1 MYDKIDPKRIINV
14 YQGDSYTVDDKNN
27 LTNRVNRIATPK
39 EIVESNSSFSEINIA
54 NEKNRD
60 YNETDENYKYKL
72 FVAFSNTLKFLS
84 DISEYEDWELLV
96 PSWYSLLNT
105 LTRR

>member
-1 MYDKIDPKRIINV
+1 MYIR
-14 YQGDSYTVDDKNN
+14 GSYTVDDKNN

-60 YNETDENYKYKL
+60 YNETDENYKYKEMKPTGVL
-72 FVAFSNTLKFLS
+72 CIGKITKRQVDECKRLN
-84 DISEYEDWELLV
+84 IPLLDTGKEIEKITK
-96 PSWYSLLNT
+96 Y
-105 LTRR
+105 